1 MTIRTKVFLVIFALF
16 AVLGSADFIVQRF
29 VIYPSFLELEYREAG
44 ENMKRIFHA
53 IDRES
58 YHLERL
64 CRDWGTWDDSYEF
77 MDSLS
82 EEFMESNL
90 GEGSLDNISLNVL
103 TFCRADGSIAWSLAR
118 DTENRTNLEL
128 DFQKGGRI
136 SPDHLILNVHNSPEG
151 GRGKRGILATE
162 AGPLIYATREI
173 LRSDGSGPP
182 NGFLIMGRF
191 MNETLLDTL
200 KEQTRLSFEI
210 VDNASA
216 LCQTRDMIPQ
226 GIDDLVYYTLSEGA
240 KITTCATFRA
250 EDGKPLFNVR
260 YVFPREATRK
270 GIESI
275 RYAMALVIGSGVVV
289 LIILNMLLRAIVLKP
304 LQRLTEHASKL
315 EREGDYSLRINS
327 SRRDEIGV
335 LANSLDALVQTIS
348 DRTVELRRANDRLTQ
363 QSLSDPMTG
372 IANRRMFDDFLKKE
386 WRRATREQS
395 PLSLIL
401 IDVDNFKKY
410 NDSLGHQQGDMCL
423 IAVAAVLQLHVQR
436 PADLVARY
444 GGEEFA
450 VILPGTN
457 LEGAVHMAETLRRA
471 IRDMRIEHPASETSP
486 YVTLSM
492 GLVSV
497 APSPTDGDG
506 GMEALL
512 ARADQALYQAKDAGR
527 DQVRVWSDEP
537 SPGTDDGPA

>member
-210 VDNASA
+210 VDNVSA
-216 LCQTRDMIPQ
+216 LCQTREMIPQ

-240 KITTCATFRA
+240 KIITCATFRA

-270 GIESI
+270 GIDSI
-275 RYAMALVIGSGVVV
+275 RYAMALVVGSGVVV

-450 VILPGTN
+450 VILPDTN
-457 LEGAVHMAETLRRA
+457 LDGAVHMAETLRRA
-471 IRDMRIEHPASETSP
+471 VRDMRIEHPASETAP

-497 APSPTDGDG
+497 APSPAGGDS
-506 GMEALL
+506 GMETLL
-512 ARADQALYQAKDAGR
+512 ARADQALYQAKNLGR
-527 DQVRVWSDEP
+527 DQVRAWSDEP
-537 SPGTDDGPA
+537 SPGSDAPA

>member
-16 AVLGSADFIVQRF
+16 AVLGSADFIIQRF

-77 MDSLS
+77 IDTLS
-82 EEFMESNL
+82 EEFTESNL

-103 TFCRADGSIAWSLAR
+103 TFCRTDGSVVWSLVR

-128 DFQKGGRI
+128 DFLKGGRI
-136 SPDHLILNVHNSPEG
+136 APDHLILNVHNSLEG
-151 GRGKRGILATE
+151 GRGKRGILDTE

-173 LRSDGSGPP
+173 LHSDGSGPA

-191 MNETLLDTL
+191 MNETLLETL

-210 VDNASA
+210 VDNVSE
-216 LCQTRDMIPQ
+216 LCQTREMIPQ

-240 KITTCATFRA
+240 KIITCATFRA

-275 RYAMALVIGSGVVV
+275 NYAMALVVGSGVVV

-363 QSLSDPMTG
+363 LSLSDPMTG
-372 IANRRMFDDFLKKE
+372 IANRRMFDEFLKKE
-386 WRRATREQS
+386 WRRAAREQS

-450 VILPGTN
+450 VILPDTN
-457 LEGAVHMAETLRRA
+457 LNGAVHMAETLRRA
-471 IRDMRIEHPASETSP
+471 VRDMRIEHPASETAP

-497 APSPTDGDG
+497 APSPTDGDI
-506 GMEALL
+506 GMETLL
-512 ARADQALYQAKDAGR
+512 ARADQALYQAKNSGR
-527 DQVRVWSDEP
+527 DQVRVWSGEP
-537 SPGTDDGPA
+537 SPDGDAHPV